1 MSIYQDEL
9 EMYPIIPSNV
19 NEKNIIDFSKRYNI
33 PLKGVNSMQNA
44 WERLRTFIII
54 RNNIINKKVPSNLTN
69 EMMEDYMNTVN
80 IYNDK
85 ILDRQGKWNVLRNYN
100 ISQLPPE
107 MLDVMRLPLPH
118 EMKQNILDERKK
130 IIDYKVQEE
139 FQQLIQNAGI
149 DKPIYSID
157 NNPGYFFNQAV
168 EMNFFELV
176 RYILN
181 NYNITMGYITRA
193 FRNSIIQG
201 YKRIYIFLFVK
212 YNLKEVLIEMIK
224 TLPVRRLDDIQNLGI
239 IKRWINLIKQYELE
253 KNVTR
258 GDFVTLIRKLNGME
272 YNISSNYLSS
282 FL

>member
-9 EMYPIIPSNV
+9 EMYSIIPSNV
-19 NEKNIIDFSKRYNI
+19 SKKDIINFSERYDI
-33 PLKGVNSMQNA
+33 PLKGVNSMQKA

-54 RNNIINKKVPSNLTN
+54 RNNIVNKKVPLNLTT

-85 ILDRQGKWNVLRNYN
+85 KLDRQGKWNVLRNYN

-107 MLDVMRLPLPH
+107 ILDVMGLPLPP

-139 FQQLIQNAGI
+139 FQQLIENANI
-149 DKPIYSID
+149 DRPLYSID
-157 NNPGYFFNQAV
+157 KNPGYFFNQAV
-168 EMNFFELV
+168 QMDFFELV

-181 NYNITMGYITRA
+181 NYNITMSYITKA

-212 YNLKEVLIEMIK
+212 YNLNNVLIEMIK
-224 TLPVRRLDDIQNLGI
+224 TLPVRKLDDVQNLGI
-239 IKRWINLIKQYELE
+239 IKRWINLIKQYKLE
-253 KNVTR
+253 NNITR
-258 GDFVTLIRKLNGME
+258 GDFMILVRKLNRMG
-272 YNISSNYLSS
+272 YNMSSSYLSS